1 VIRVLSPEGEVGTP
15 PAVLASTP
23 TVLAGRRIVVLD
35 NGKPNARLV
44 MEHVARRLAERT
56 GAVVG
61 ATVPKRGGAATP
73 AEPDEFAAVRAGA
86 DLVLTGSAD

>member
-1 VIRVLSPEGEVGTP
+1 MIRILSPEGDVGTP
-15 PAVLASTP
+15 PAELAPAP
-23 TVLAGRRIVVLD
+23 TVLTGRRIVVLD

-61 ATVPKRGGAATP
+61 TTVAKRGGAATP
-73 AEPDEFAAVRAGA
+73 SDDDELAAVRASA